1 MAELRVLDLF
11 SGIGGFS
18 LGLERAGGFQTAAF
32 CEIDPECNRILS
44 KNWPDVRNLQDVC
57 SLGTESLADCGRV
70 DALTFGF
77 PCQDISLAG
86 SGAGLS
92 GSRSGL
98 FWEAI
103 RALRLVR
110 PRYVVMENVAAL
122 VGRGLSDVL
131 GTLAE
136 DGYDAE
142 WDCIRAVDVGR
153 PHKRER
159 LFLVA
164 NAAGDGWGPG
174 RPGGLADG
182 LAGLPVEPCWQGD
195 PVASFEERFAQPALL
210 GMDDGFP
217 RGLHRLG
224 PCGNAIVPKIAELIG
239 RAILASPA
247 PPSKGGDA

>member
-110 PRYVVMENVAAL
+110 PRYVVARVFGFFAERIARRTEVRDCPQGCMLSARIHD
-122 VGRGLSDVL
+122 GRRYCLYCQQWV
-131 GTLAE
+131 T
-136 DGYDAE
+136 
-142 WDCIRAVDVGR
+142 
-153 PHKRER
+153 P
-159 LFLVA
+159 
-164 NAAGDGWGPG
+164 
-174 RPGGLADG
+174 
-182 LAGLPVEPCWQGD
+182 
-195 PVASFEERFAQPALL
+195 
-210 GMDDGFP
+210 
-217 RGLHRLG
+217 
-224 PCGNAIVPKIAELIG
+224 
-239 RAILASPA
+239 
-247 PPSKGGDA
+247 